1 MNLQRLFS
9 RLMPDAFE
17 SEYSYNRLPIEKIR
31 ARLQASLQ
39 DCKDAHTQRV
49 IYKIK
54 QAQTPLDLWL
64 LRSDLYQCIARVHS
78 QSVAR
83 ERINGFINI
92 FQGWLPDRQL
102 VLI

>member
-31 ARLQASLQ
+31 SRLYACLQ
-39 DCKDAHTQRV
+39 GCRDAHTQRV
-49 IYKIK
+49 IYKIQ
-54 QAQTPLDLWL
+54 QAQTPADLWL

-78 QSVAR
+78 QSIAK
-83 ERINGFINI
+83 ERINGLINL